1 MAACVRGKNRPCNF
15 LSPLSLHY
23 GTHVSSKHPHL
34 DQNTFHMY
42 THVHTDTYE
51 GCRLRDRSEQKQN
64 RQKMWVKKGIFA
76 MTSVHEIALEVRIN
90 DPSSLGV
97 KVFSVF
103 LDVEH
108 TPGHERSL
116 KRRPSYSHTCKHTH
130 THTHLH

>member
-1 MAACVRGKNRPCNF
+1 
-15 LSPLSLHY
+15 
-23 GTHVSSKHPHL
+23 
-34 DQNTFHMY
+34 
-42 THVHTDTYE
+42 
-51 GCRLRDRSEQKQN
+51 
-64 RQKMWVKKGIFA
+64 MWVKKGNFA

-116 KRRPSYSHTCKHTH
+116 KRRPS
-130 THTHLH
+130 

>member
-1 MAACVRGKNRPCNF
+1 MRSDFGNLKSKFGILVKRSTTGAALTSLPRIKACNP
-15 LSPLSLHY
+15 S
-23 GTHVSSKHPHL
+23 
-34 DQNTFHMY
+34 FHRD
-42 THVHTDTYE
+42 VYE

-116 KRRPSYSHTCKHTH
+116 KRRPSYGRFSMKPTL
-130 THTHLH
+130 HLLH